1 MSRNESLDVET
12 AREERPPFNGTYL
25 RSVRMRIES
34 LFRPSS
40 ETVEQAS
47 TPRGLIDPLLSG
59 QPSTASLS
67 EATSGHLE
75 SEASGPAASDHDD
88 IIWQS
93 LLNIRHRLLTDERR
107 RYLRELIRRSGNY
120 LAYTTLLI
128 MLMVL
133 PKVIYQGIKSGHI
146 DFAAYNS
153 AGVMVLGT
161 IVLSFRLVYLHL
173 THWYMPE
180 VQKYVVRI
188 LWMVPLYAVQSWL
201 SLRFH
206 SSRIYI
212 DTIRDFYEAYGMLE
226 RTAESICSL
235 ITCIGSPKFHY
246 LVSCLHDSH
255 CQLCVLFD

>member
-1 MSRNESLDVET
+1 MSRSESLGVEA
-12 AREERPPFNGTYL
+12 ARQEEPPLGGTFL
-25 RSVRMRIES
+25 RIVRTRIES
-34 LFRPSS
+34 LFRPLS
-40 ETVEQAS
+40 ETQDQA
-47 TPRGLIDPLLSG
+47 PDRNLIDPLISG
-59 QPSTASLS
+59 QRSTASLS
-67 EATSGHLE
+67 EQDGST
-75 SEASGPAASDHDD
+75 ASDHSD
-88 IIWQS
+88 ILWQS
-93 LLNIRHRLLTDERR
+93 LLNLSHRLLTDERR

-133 PKVIYQGIKSGHI
+133 PKVIYQGVKSGHI

-212 DTIRDFYEAYGMLE
+212 DTIRDFYEAYGTLE
-226 RTAESICSL
+226 SDSRFE
-235 ITCIGSPKFHY
+235 
-246 LVSCLHDSH
+246 CLA
-255 CQLCVLFD
+255 VVP